1 MNITDSNFQIDMPLP
16 LPHNQVQLWRVDL
29 EAIRSAESRWRE
41 VLSSD
46 ELQRASRFHF
56 EGDRQRYVAARS
68 LLRRILAAYLSL
80 TPQELRFVYS
90 DKEKPSLALAH
101 AGSGIKFN
109 LSHSGGVALYAFAR
123 DHDLGVDV
131 ERIRHDFEV
140 EPLARRFFSPHEQNQ
155 LAGPSAAEKVEAFF
169 RCWTRKEAYI
179 KATGDGLSLPLTQ
192 FDVSLESGSSDALA
206 ATRPDGSEAR
216 QWLLTEVSAGAGY
229 AAALCVRGRDWKLK
243 SWSDTTP
250 WNERGTA

>member
-1 MNITDSNFQIDMPLP
+1 MNITNSNFQIKTPLA
-16 LPHNQVQLWRVDL
+16 LPHNEVHLWRVDL
-29 EAIRSAESRWRE
+29 EAIRSEESRWRE

-68 LLRRILAAYLSL
+68 LLRRILAVYFSL
-80 TPQELRFVYS
+80 TDRGRITVLSIPT
-90 DKEKPSLALAH
+90 KKKPSLAPPY

-109 LSHSGGVALYAFAR
+109 LSHSGGVALYAFSR
-123 DHDLGVDV
+123 ERDLGVDV
-131 ERIRHDFEV
+131 EHIRHDFEV

-155 LAGPSAAEKVEAFF
+155 LIGLSPTEKVEAFF

-192 FDVSLESGSSDALA
+192 FDVSLEPGSSDALA
-206 ATRPDGSEAR
+206 ATRPNSSEAR
-216 QWLLTEVSAGAGY
+216 QWLLTEVSAGPGY
-229 AAALCVRGRDWKLK
+229 TGAICVRGRDWKLK
-243 SWSDTTP
+243 SWSDDSI
-250 WNERGTA
+250 